1 MTDYRADLNRRYW
14 EFQKSQFVIWDRFFE
29 RPAIDDRR
37 PPVFLKH
44 EEWRNVVFDPHTSQ
58 IDRERLLALIPK
70 PARHQW
76 FRSMNSSQALAQ
88 SVLGNLAVHG
98 YLHCL
103 RELHCD
109 EGEPLLGEVN
119 VSSDN
124 FAMEF
129 DVDYLGEPRS
139 TNLDGYFCEGY
150 RVAIECK
157 FTEAEIGTCSRPRLN
172 RTSSKYERDHCDGSY
187 SRKGSRRERCPL
199 NEIGVLYWRYIPYLF
214 NWGSDLDLVPCPLHK
229 NYQLV
234 RNILAVGVNAEGEVS
249 SENGHVVLIY
259 DERNPAFQVRGDG
272 LFAYWNTRNALRE
285 PGMLR
290 RCSWQRIVQHIRQ
303 NGILPWLAEQLA
315 LKYGL

>member
-14 EFQKSQFVIWDRFFE
+14 EFQKSQLPIWEMFFE
-29 RPAIDDRR
+29 RPNVDDRR

-44 EEWRNVVFDPHTSQ
+44 EEWRNVVFDPQASQ
-58 IDRERLLALIPK
+58 KERDKLLALIPK

-76 FRSMNSSQALAQ
+76 FGSMNSSQALAQ

-98 YLHCL
+98 HLDCL
-103 RELHCD
+103 TELHCD
-109 EGEPLLGEVN
+109 EGESLLCEAN
-119 VSSDN
+119 VSPDN

-129 DVDYLGEPRS
+129 DVDHLGEPRPTS
-139 TNLDGYFCEGY
+139 LDGYFCEGY

-157 FTEAEIGTCSRPRLN
+157 FTEPEVGICSRPGSS
-172 RTSSKYERDHCDGSY
+172 RTSSKYERDRCDGSY

-199 NEIGVLYWRYIPYLF
+199 IEIGVLYWRYIPSLF
-214 NWGSDLDLVPCPLHK
+214 KWGSDLDLIPCPLHK

-259 DERNPAFQVRGDG
+259 DERNPAFQERGDG
-272 LFAYWNTRNALRE
+272 HTAYWDTRNALRE

-303 NGILPWLAEQLA
+303 IGILPWLPDMLA